1 MDQNRLYYAT
11 PYVKTFMCTVE
22 SCVQNKKGT
31 WDAVLNQTAFYPEGG
46 GQPSDTGTL
55 NGVKVLHVSE
65 KGETIIHELEAP
77 LEEGTLAEGVI
88 DWQKRYDNMQQH
100 TGEHIFSGLVHK
112 HFGYDNV
119 GFHMGTDEVTV
130 DFNGV
135 LTQEQLDDLEDEANQ
150 LIYDNVPVHV
160 FYPSEEELAK
170 LDYRS
175 KKELTG
181 AVRIV
186 EIPGGDICACCG
198 THVETTGEVGIIKLR
213 TMINYKGGVRIS
225 MLCGRR
231 ALVDYRE
238 RLKDEIRISN
248 LLSAKLALVPEAVE
262 KLKNEIQ
269 EKDFANGLLWQQLLE
284 KKAES
289 YPESNDI
296 LAVFEENLS
305 PVQLRQLATM
315 LYEKKKGKIAG
326 VFSGKEEEQLYQYA
340 LGSSQADMR
349 KLSKAMNGALN
360 GRGGGSNLMAQGSFK
375 ASAAEIREVLIREAG
390 NLE

>member
-11 PYVKTFMCTVE
+11 PYVKTFMCTVI
-22 SCVQNKKGT
+22 SCTKNKKGT
-31 WDAVLNQTAFYPEGG
+31 LDTILNQTAFYPEGG
-46 GQPSDTGTL
+46 GQPSDTGAL

-65 KGETIIHELEAP
+65 KGEEIIHELEAP
-77 LEEGTLAEGVI
+77 LEEGVLAEGVI

-135 LTQEQLDDLEDEANQ
+135 LTQEQLDELEDEANQ
-150 LIYDNVPVHV
+150 LIYDNVPVKV
-160 FYPSEEELAK
+160 FYPSKEELEE

-181 AVRIV
+181 LVRIV

-198 THVETTGEVGIIKLR
+198 THVETTGEVGLIKLR

-231 ALVDYRE
+231 ALMDYRE

-248 LLSAKLALVPEAVE
+248 LLSAKLALVPDAVE
-262 KLKNEIQ
+262 KMKNESQ
-269 EKDFANGLLWQQLLE
+269 EKDLALGRLWQQLLE

-289 YPESNDI
+289 YPESTEV
-296 LAVFEENLS
+296 LAVFEEGLS

-315 LYEKKKGKIAG
+315 LYEKGKGKIVG
-326 VFSGKEEEQLYQYA
+326 VFSGNEDEQVYQYA

-360 GRGGGSNLMAQGSFK
+360 GRGGGSNLMAQGTFK
-375 ASAAEIREVLIREAG
+375 AAESAIRETLMQEAG